1 MVEVTNRALAYIMV
15 TAMFVT
21 VLSTGAT
28 LLRLDMLQTEQY
40 LTGFATSPNAT
51 ARLNLTGTTSI
62 TFVQDVI
69 DWGTGYVNT
78 SEATTCNLTT
88 IGIPGHRF
96 GCGNFTGQPGP
107 LELENDGNQVVNV
120 TLVLSETPGDWIGVG
135 TLAFANAT
143 ENASNTLTA
152 CTTGLLTSLTA
163 INTTPI
169 TICEAFRY
177 EADQDALDIGLA
189 IQFQSSAPPGEKV
202 VEVIATATA
211 I

>member
-1 MVEVTNRALAYIMV
+1 MFA
-15 TAMFVT
+15 AMFVT

-51 ARLNLTGTTSI
+51 ARLNLTRTTSI
-62 TFVQDVI
+62 TFVQDII

-78 SEATTCNLTT
+78 SQASTCNLTT
-88 IGIPGHRF
+88 TGISGHLF
-96 GCGNFTGQPGP
+96 GCGNFTEFGQPGP

-120 TLVLSETPGDWIGVG
+120 TLVLSATPDVWIGTG
-135 TLAFANAT
+135 SFAFANAT
-143 ENASNTLTA
+143 ENASNGDTA
-152 CTTGLLTSLTA
+152 CTAGLLTPLTA
-163 INTTPI
+163 ISTTPI

-177 EADQDALDIGLA
+177 EFDRDALDIGLA